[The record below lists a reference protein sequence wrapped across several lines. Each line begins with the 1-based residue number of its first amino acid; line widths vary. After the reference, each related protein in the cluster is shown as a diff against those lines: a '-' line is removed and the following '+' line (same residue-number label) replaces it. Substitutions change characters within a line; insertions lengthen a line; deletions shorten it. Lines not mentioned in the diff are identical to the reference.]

1 MRLRVRLN
9 GPFVNSYTAAAVQC
23 GTVVSRRCGW
33 TVLEYGG
40 TVLSRRCG
48 WRTSKTDCTPR
59 RYAVR
64 RRALQSQSQSSA
76 VAVAVTVQSQCSRSR
91 SHSHSPVQPPS
102 SRFSFQPS
110 HSPVQSSPVHVQPSP
125 RCVAAQARNRE
136 LLAARDAE
144 ARLHRIV
151 TAPPFPRTLYYTLP
165 SAVTV
170 L

>member
-1 MRLRVRLN
+1 MRLADVEDGLH
-9 GPFVNSYTAAAVQC
+9 A
-23 GTVVSRRCGW
+23 
-33 TVLEYGG
+33 EE
-40 TVLSRRCG
+40 
-48 WRTSKTDCTPR
+48 
-59 RYAVR
+59 VR
-64 RRALQSQSQSSA
+64 RTPQGS
-76 VAVAVTVQSQCSRSR
+76 AVAVTVT
-91 SHSHSPVQPPS
+91 VTVAVTVT
-102 SRFSFQPS
+102 
-110 HSPVQSSPVHVQPSP
+110 VQSSPRPAGLASSP